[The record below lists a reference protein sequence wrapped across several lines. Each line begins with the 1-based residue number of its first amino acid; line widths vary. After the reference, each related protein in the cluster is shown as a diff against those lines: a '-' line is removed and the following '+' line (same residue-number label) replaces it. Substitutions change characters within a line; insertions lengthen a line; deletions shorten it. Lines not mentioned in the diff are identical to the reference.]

1 MGRAEGFM
9 SEESEVIRY
18 IELWAMNKERR
29 NGRSLPTSQNST
41 ATYNHILTGHNS
53 IRDLEHLYRLLSH
66 AIERQQGSFN
76 SV

>member
-29 NGRSLPTSQNST
+29 NGTSEVI
-41 ATYNHILTGHNS
+41 TYITEQYSHIQSYT
-53 IRDLEHLYRLLSH
+53 DWP
-66 AIERQQGSFN
+66 
-76 SV
+76 